1 MSYTLFER
9 IDDDRKATTAGT
21 HRALPLEE
29 TLARARAL
37 MLRAGITRLADVTG
51 LDVIGV
57 PVYVAHRPLSRS
69 LSVSQGKGL
78 CRLSAQVSALME
90 SLETW
95 AAETIETPLT
105 LATAA
110 DLDATSI
117 VDKLE
122 LRRSFSDSDVIPWLP
137 AWNLAAQRWSWLP
150 YELATMD
157 MVGMHRVPGTFVV
170 GSGGLASG
178 NHRLEAVLHGI
189 YEVIEHHNCEAWR
202 AAGERPCR
210 LDDDAVPSPAYR
222 RLCDAVRSAGVQ
234 MASFVVSESIPVP
247 TFCTVVWDDPGAATF
262 TGGGIGYGYG
272 SHVDAEVALLRAATE
287 ALQSRLTY
295 ITGTREDMS
304 RSDYAIAQE
313 PERAE
318 ALQEDVA
325 HAEVVPF
332 DPRRATDTFSSDLA
346 DVMQR
351 LTDAGFPD
359 VFAFDLSK
367 PELELWVAK
376 VVIPGTLSEGSLA

>member
-1 MSYTLFER
+1 
-9 IDDDRKATTAGT
+9 
-21 HRALPLEE
+21 
-29 TLARARAL
+29 
-37 MLRAGITRLADVTG
+37 
-51 LDVIGV
+51 
-57 PVYVAHRPLSRS
+57 
-69 LSVSQGKGL
+69 
-78 CRLSAQVSALME
+78 
-90 SLETW
+90 
-95 AAETIETPLT
+95 
-105 LATAA
+105 
-110 DLDATSI
+110 
-117 VDKLE
+117 
-122 LRRSFSDSDVIPWLP
+122 
-137 AWNLAAQRWSWLP
+137 
-150 YELATMD
+150 
-157 MVGMHRVPGTFVV
+157 
-170 GSGGLASG
+170 
-178 NHRLEAVLHGI
+178 
-189 YEVIEHHNCEAWR
+189 
-202 AAGERPCR
+202 
-210 LDDDAVPSPAYR
+210 PSPAYR